1 MRHLALCSVLSL
13 AAAAPSRAAEI
24 SVGAGPSCTT
34 HTIADALALAGASPD
49 VDTIRL
55 ADDQAYTDQAVAIG
69 TPVTLIGG
77 HAACGD
83 LAPSGRTALVGT
95 GDRATLSVHSATADI
110 RVRLENLD
118 IGGGG
123 AGGDIGGSGG
133 VNVSARAFVSLA
145 DVAIHDNLGVIG
157 GGLRITEGA
166 LVELERNVDIHHN
179 RAYAAGGGIY
189 LDGSYLRV
197 RPHGIAI
204 RDNEA
209 QNGGGIAMYR
219 GANVS
224 VGTDID
230 GAPLPVDGVL
240 VAGNKAGN
248 TGGGVVVNGFGT
260 KLLADDTVVRDNSA
274 TEGGGVYVSIGG
286 YAQFARFREG
296 PFRHCPGD
304 LECLRLSGNTAERGG
319 ALAIRDGGSAHVD
332 ETIVR
337 DNVSADGTAFSMHG
351 DASELRILGSLV
363 AGNRCFDSA
372 PGCPTIYTS
381 GGKLRFEHSTF
392 AGNPGGSAL
401 IWGDGALGAITTG
414 IEGYSSLVAGKEK
427 IFDFLGAIP
436 TVHYDCVLKDA
447 GVEELA
453 ATRSAVLPILFQD
466 PARGDF
472 RLPPD
477 SHAVD
482 WCDGAPVSSQSPDMD
497 GTRRGLDTPRGDRFG
512 PYDLGAYESDRIFA
526 RGFESRR

>member
-1 MRHLALCSVLSL
+1 MRHLILLSSLSL
-13 AAAAPSRAAEI
+13 AAVAHSHAAEI

-34 HTIADALALAGASPD
+34 HTIADALTLAAATPD

-55 ADDQAYTDQAVAIG
+55 ADDQAYTGQVVSIG
-69 TPVTLIGG
+69 TSVTLVGG
-77 HAACGD
+77 HGACGD
-83 LAPSGRTALVGT
+83 LAPTGRTALVGT
-95 GDRATLSVHSATADI
+95 GDRATLSVYSATADI

-123 AGGDIGGSGG
+123 TGGDIGGSGG
-133 VNVSARAFVSLA
+133 VNVGARVFVSLA
-145 DVAIHDNLGVIG
+145 DVAIHDNLGVTG

-189 LDGSYLRV
+189 LDGAYLRM

-204 RDNEA
+204 RDNDA

-224 VGTDID
+224 VGTDPE
-230 GAPLPVDGVL
+230 GPLLPVDGVL
-240 VAGNKAGN
+240 IAGNRAGN
-248 TGGGVVVNGFGT
+248 TGGGVVVNGAGT
-260 KLLADDTVVRDNSA
+260 SLLADDAVVRDNSA
-274 TEGGGVYVSIGG
+274 AEGGGVYVSIGG

-319 ALAIRDGGSAHVD
+319 AVSVRDGGTAHID

-337 DNVSADGTAFSMHG
+337 DNVAAGGTAFWVHG
-351 DASELRILGSLV
+351 DDSQLRILGALV
-363 AGNRCFDSA
+363 VGNRCFDSA
-372 PGCPTIYTS
+372 PGCPTVYTS

-392 AGNPGGSAL
+392 ADNPGSDSL
-401 IWGDGALGAITTG
+401 IWGDGASNAIMTD
-414 IEGYSSLVAGKEK
+414 IQGYSSLVSGKQK

-436 TVHYDCVLKDA
+436 TVKYDCVLKDS
-447 GVEELA
+447 GFEEIA
-453 ATRSAVLPILFQD
+453 ATRSGVLPIAFQD
-466 PARGDF
+466 PARGDYH
-472 RLPPD
+472 LPPD

-482 WCDGAPVSSQSPDMD
+482 WCDDAPVSSQSPDMD
-497 GTRRGLDTPRGDRFG
+497 GTRRGLDTIREDQFG
-512 PYDLGAYESDRIFA
+512 PYDLGAYESDRIFSSSV
-526 RGFESRR
+526 ESRR